1 MIKPKDYEKGKMRV
15 IYRYDI
21 DRKEAF
27 DLSKELEMKIEFQ
40 DVNRISDGKW
50 EFAFKADGRELA
62 ANIR

>member
-1 MIKPKDYEKGKMRV
+1 MRV

-40 DVNRISDGKW
+40 DVNRTVSYTHLDVYKRQVLGYSLLS
-50 EFAFKADGRELA
+50 A
-62 ANIR
+62 

>member
-50 EFAFKADGRELA
+50 NLHLRLMAENWRP
-62 ANIR
+62 IR